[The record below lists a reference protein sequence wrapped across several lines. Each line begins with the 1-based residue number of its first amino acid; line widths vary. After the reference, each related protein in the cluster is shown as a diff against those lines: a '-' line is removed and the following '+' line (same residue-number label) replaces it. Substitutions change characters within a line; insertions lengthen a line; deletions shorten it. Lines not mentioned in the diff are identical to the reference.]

1 MDNNTLEQQIA
12 ELKELLDLK
21 NKQLI
26 EKDKKIIELN
36 TTHKNFNTYMNSLSE
51 LIKETVNLNHNR
63 YIMTLYYPTLISMN
77 NIISIGMDYYD
88 SLKEEDKN
96 VIYQE
101 YKEYSTEY
109 VYATDINNRKIYLGE
124 YMDTKA
130 LRVIDLIKRWLV
142 NSSNSVFEIRT
153 LLQCIPFYFPTLPPT
168 FIVADDEIIF

>member
-63 YIMTLYYPTLISMN
+63 YIMTLYPTLISMN

-130 LRVIDLIKRWLV
+130 LCVIDLIKRWLV
-142 NSSNSVFEIRT
+142 NSSNSVFEMPDID
-153 LLQCIPFYFPTLPPT
+153 YGE
-168 FIVADDEIIF
+168 DDEE

>member
-142 NSSNSVFEIRT
+142 NSSNSVFEMPDID
-153 LLQCIPFYFPTLPPT
+153 YGE
-168 FIVADDEIIF
+168 DDEE

>member
-12 ELKELLDLK
+12 ELKELLDFK

-142 NSSNSVFEIRT
+142 NSSNSVFEMPDID
-153 LLQCIPFYFPTLPPT
+153 YGE
-168 FIVADDEIIF
+168 DDEE

>member
-109 VYATDINNRKIYLGE
+109 VYATDINNRKESIL
-124 YMDTKA
+124 KF
-130 LRVIDLIKRWLV
+130 V
-142 NSSNSVFEIRT
+142 
-153 LLQCIPFYFPTLPPT
+153 
-168 FIVADDEIIF
+168 